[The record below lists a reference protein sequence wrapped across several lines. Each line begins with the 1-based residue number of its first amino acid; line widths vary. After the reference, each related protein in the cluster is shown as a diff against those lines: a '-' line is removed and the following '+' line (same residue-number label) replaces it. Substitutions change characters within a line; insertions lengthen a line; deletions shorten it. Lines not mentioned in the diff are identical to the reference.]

1 LRLKKLVI
9 SSSPVLRVEVLLSAI
24 SGVDT
29 IGIPEIYEK
38 YMTFSGK
45 N

>member
-1 LRLKKLVI
+1 MITNFAIRKVN
-9 SSSPVLRVEVLLSAI
+9 VAVHLLSI
-24 SGVDT
+24 SGADT

>member
-1 LRLKKLVI
+1 M
-9 SSSPVLRVEVLLSAI
+9 SSSQISRAKYRLLLSI

>member
-1 LRLKKLVI
+1 VI
-9 SSSPVLRVEVLLSAI
+9 SSSPVLRAEVLLCI
-24 SGVDT
+24 SGADT